1 MQEGLRDIVENQSS
15 PAILRETA
23 IESGRDFSSDAR
35 IKTLVLLKVCLLRL
49 KLRNIPFVG
58 ANHLFEVSD
67 VHLGQTQHFS
77 FFFQCHIF
85 VLHILLKMCNDLLF
99 FLYHFLLL
107 PEVFGA
113 ETLATV
119 GPDIALLALS
129 VYFLLEFSFLLLR
142 SEKLRLSHGEKT
154 EKALFV
160 SVS

>member
-1 MQEGLRDIVENQSS
+1 MENQSS

-35 IKTLVLLKVCLLRL
+35 IKTLVLLKVRLLRL

-58 ANHLFEVSD
+58 ADHLFEVSD
-67 VHLGQTQHFS
+67 VHLSQTQHFS

-85 VLHILLKMCNDLLF
+85 VLHILLKMRNDLLF

-107 PEVFGA
+107 SEVFGA
-113 ETLATV
+113 EALAAV
-119 GPDIALLALS
+119 SPDIALLALS
-129 VYFLLEFSFLLLR
+129 VYFLLELSFLFLCGQ
-142 SEKLRLSHGEKT
+142 ELRLSHGEKA